1 MSQFKLGILGR
12 TLKEVLPSAC
22 PVFSWRSQPM
32 VLLPHCPEG
41 CSRGSPLCLQS
52 SCPAHWDGALVSEV
66 SGSYLWWISSRSG
79 QCGSPGVTLCRIRVG
94 TCRLRLR
101 LPSFS
106 CVLDMEASANVDAQ
120 GMGGSLDGPTFWLPS
135 SGLFP
140 PQRRDLSDSS
150 RLGSTHNDR
159 TPGVAWLVPWTA
171 GQKLLALGSRRT
183 CGWLLWHGLPLK
195 LPVPRVAWKRESK
208 VVHESISQQLVGLL
222 FCVCTNHLLASL
234 FSTVSSCVCVHAR
247 VHARARA
254 RACVCVCEVTDVL
267 SRDNLTSVYC
277 FF

>member
-1 MSQFKLGILGR
+1 MIQDSGPSNHRTMFRFSKLKLIGLGGMGMVSIRSLLWQKLELASVGPNRSLMSQFKLGILGR

-22 PVFSWRSQPM
+22 PVFSWRSQPV

-159 TPGVAWLVPWTA
+159 LQEWP
-171 GQKLLALGSRRT
+171 
-183 CGWLLWHGLPLK
+183 
-195 LPVPRVAWKRESK
+195 
-208 VVHESISQQLVGLL
+208 
-222 FCVCTNHLLASL
+222 
-234 FSTVSSCVCVHAR
+234 
-247 VHARARA
+247 
-254 RACVCVCEVTDVL
+254 D
-267 SRDNLTSVYC
+267 
-277 FF
+277 